1 MPPRNPGE
9 AARAYRLRKARDGGQ
24 VLKPT
29 DTLWLSDYEAS
40 HPNVNG
46 TLPGAAGKANGTK
59 HFGASRS
66 GRKVKF
72 EMQEAT
78 EAVATGS
85 SDAAMMA
92 AAALQERAAGER
104 LDSLTINALKVYE
117 NCVNGWEKMAT
128 SCRRML
134 RTYQRDHLDTLRT
147 VRKYYLESSSLQ
159 AQLQEAVKAKEQD
172 DDPVNQMVLV
182 AAAKLLGINLPGID
196 PKVLEQLQDPPP
208 KQPRKS

>member
-1 MPPRNPGE
+1 M
-9 AARAYRLRKARDGGQ
+9 RAYRLRKARNNGQ

-29 DTLWLSDYEAS
+29 DTLWLADYDAT

-46 TLPGAAGKANGTK
+46 TTTPGKTGETK

-159 AQLQEAVKAKEQD
+159 AQLQEAIKAKEQD
-172 DDPVNQMVLV
+172 EDPVNQMVLV

-196 PKVLEQLQDPPP
+196 PKVLEQLQDPAPS